1 MNVASDWQVRNAG
14 GLNMAATKVKPKQV
28 ALYLIIAF
36 VIVSIWKDPAT
47 SASYAGDFL
56 GQVGHFLL
64 ALYRKLTQFIE
75 GIGK

>member
-1 MNVASDWQVRNAG
+1 MNVASDWQVRIAG

-36 VIVSIWKDPAT
+36 
-47 SASYAGDFL
+47 
-56 GQVGHFLL
+56 
-64 ALYRKLTQFIE
+64 TQFIE